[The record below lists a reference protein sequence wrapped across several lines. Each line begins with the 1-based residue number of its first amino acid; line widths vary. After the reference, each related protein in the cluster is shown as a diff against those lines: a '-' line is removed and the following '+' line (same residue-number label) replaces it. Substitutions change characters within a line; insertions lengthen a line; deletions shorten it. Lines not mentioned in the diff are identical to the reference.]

1 MSEEKIEDLEK
12 TKMQYLGRTRDN
24 KGVRAMLFGVGYAD
38 GEVVHFKSKKC
49 FKNMVVGQIC
59 FVPKSKD
66 NTGWYFGHIEYG
78 DVEDCDP
85 MYVLADEVA
94 KKEQTQKTV
103 AKKFDGIGS
112 LTLNEIV
119 EKSWQLTQAQKA
131 QLIGLIVSRLS

>member
-24 KGVRAMLFGVGYAD
+24 KKVRAMIDDEIVYFA
-38 GEVVHFKSKKC
+38 HKC
-49 FKNMVVGQIC
+49 FRDMIVGQIC

-66 NTGWYFGHIEYG
+66 DSGWYFGHIEYG
-78 DVEDCDP
+78 KVEECDP
-85 MYVLADEVA
+85 KYIVADEIA

-119 EKSWQLTQAQKA
+119 EKSWQLNQAQKA

>member
-24 KGVRAMLFGVGYAD
+24 KGVRAMLD

-49 FKNMVVGQIC
+49 FKNMIVGQIC

-66 NTGWYFGHIEYG
+66 NSGWYFGHIEYG

-85 MYVLADEVA
+85 KYIVADEIA

-103 AKKFDGIGS
+103 ANKFDGIGS

-119 EKSWQLTQAQKA
+119 EKSWQLNQAQKA

>member
-1 MSEEKIEDLEK
+1 MSGEKIEDLEK

-24 KGVRAMLFGVGYAD
+24 KKVRAMID
-38 GEVVHFKSKKC
+38 GEVVYFKHKV
-49 FKNMVVGQIC
+49 FNNMVVGQVC

-66 NTGWYFGHIEYG
+66 DSGWYFGHIEYG

-85 MYVLADEVA
+85 KYIVADEIA
-94 KKEQTQKTV
+94 KKERTQKTV

-119 EKSWQLTQAQKA
+119 EKSWQLNQAQKA
-131 QLIGLIVSRLS
+131 QLIGLITSRIM

>member
-1 MSEEKIEDLEK
+1 MSEENVEDLEK

-24 KGVRAMLFGVGYAD
+24 KKVRVKIFDNMNTSSTFGNISA
-38 GEVVHFKSKKC
+38 FKHL
-49 FKNMVVGQIC
+49 VVGQIF

-66 NTGWYFGHIEYG
+66 DTGWYLGHIEYG

-85 MYVLADEVA
+85 KYIVADEAA
-94 KKEQTQKTV
+94 KKERTQKTV

-119 EKSWQLTQAQKA
+119 EKSWQLNQSQKA
-131 QLIGLIVSRLS
+131 QLIGLIVSRLL